1 MIKGVEPEEGGV
13 GGGKAKKV
21 NWDYSLK
28 NWRKVPRTPGQT
40 FSLYIYIFYMEL
52 NQMIF
57 Q

>member
-1 MIKGVEPEEGGV
+1 MIKGVEPEEGGG